1 MAGSAKSSTNSR
13 GIKNGG
19 TEVLR
24 CSCVNEY
31 QDKKYG
37 KQMRG
42 AVHAGLPLQRGRP
55 RAQHA
60 GGGGPRADPAV

>member
-37 KQMRG
+37 KQMR
-42 AVHAGLPLQRGRP
+42 VHNVGTKGSKCTVCLSMR
-55 RAQHA
+55 
-60 GGGGPRADPAV
+60 